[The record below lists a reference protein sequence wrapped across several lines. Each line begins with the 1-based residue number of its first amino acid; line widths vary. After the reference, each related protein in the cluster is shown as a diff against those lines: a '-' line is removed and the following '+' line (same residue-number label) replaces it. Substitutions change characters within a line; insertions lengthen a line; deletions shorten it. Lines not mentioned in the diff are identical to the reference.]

1 MPNTSAICLY
11 TCTPLSLITQI
22 KETSRLGDAFRRLYI
37 QGHSKQM
44 KGQEIRCITFLSG
57 LKHGLGRDQMAAVN
71 ETFRSCK
78 VQVGDDT
85 FSPVALDKWSWYM
98 AFQAIVAL
106 IQGTPKMVTARVYDD
121 KKCEA
126 SNLPAQGML
135 PSLPPFP
142 LCWTQNK

>member
-1 MPNTSAICLY
+1 
-11 TCTPLSLITQI
+11 
-22 KETSRLGDAFRRLYI
+22 
-37 QGHSKQM
+37 M

-57 LKHGLGRDQMAAVN
+57 LKHGLGRDQMAAIN

-106 IQGTPKMVTARVYDD
+106 IEGTPGMVTARVCDD
-121 KKCEA
+121 EQC
-126 SNLPAQGML
+126 
-135 PSLPPFP
+135 
-142 LCWTQNK
+142 